1 MSTPISLGASR
12 TLGPSG
18 LIAPKADPASLGLAP
33 ARQGERGAQRG
44 SEAAQKL
51 VATTF
56 IKPILK
62 QAREMNDAPPPFGPT
77 QAEKQF
83 GALLDNKIADDIAA
97 SMDLA
102 ITDRMAREMDER
114 SRALSADAPAPDAP
128 ARRPGGKVDLIG

>member
-1 MSTPISLGASR
+1 MSTPISLGTPR

-18 LIAPKADPASLGLAP
+18 LIAPGSDPASRGLAP
-33 ARQGERGAQRG
+33 ARQGGRGGERG
-44 SEAAQKL
+44 SEAAEKL

-56 IKPILK
+56 IKPMLK

-97 SMDLA
+97 SMYLA

-114 SRALSADAPAPDAP
+114 SRALNGDEPAPDAP
-128 ARRPGGKVDLIG
+128 ARRAPGKVDLIG